1 MNRSFSQIKSKFG
14 DIIEISFVQM
24 RVEVNVILYI
34 FESKSAS
41 YNSILPTKNAPDI
54 RKRLCF

>member
-1 MNRSFSQIKSKFG
+1 MDLCSSQIKSKIG
-14 DIIEISFVQM
+14 AVYKISFVQM
-24 RVEVNVILYI
+24 RVEVNVILDE

-41 YNSILPTKNAPDI
+41 YNSLLPTKNAPDK